1 MALWQDKAVC
11 LTVHGLRAQSSSDK
25 EDITIT
31 ELGKAVWELEQS
43 DFDTG
48 VLLGGNTFTTA
59 TVMISTRL
67 PFGFSINRVPLAEL
81 NLVFVLKVMEL
92 PPDELIVVRIF

>member
-67 PFGFSINRVPLAEL
+67 PFRFRINRVPLAEL
-81 NLVFVLKVMEL
+81 NLIFVLKVMEL

>member
-1 MALWQDKAVC
+1 M
-11 LTVHGLRAQSSSDK
+11 TVHGLRAQSSGDK

-31 ELGKAVWELEQS
+31 ELGKTVWELEQS
-43 DFDTG
+43 DFDTS
-48 VLLGGNTFTTA
+48 VLLWGNTFTTA

-92 PPDELIVVRIF
+92 PPNELIVVRVL